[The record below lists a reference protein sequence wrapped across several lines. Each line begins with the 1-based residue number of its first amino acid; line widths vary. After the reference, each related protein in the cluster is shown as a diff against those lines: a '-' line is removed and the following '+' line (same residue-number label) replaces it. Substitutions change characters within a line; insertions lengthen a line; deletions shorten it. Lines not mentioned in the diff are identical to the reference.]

1 MALEKHSG
9 TTIPL
14 GLLWALTGWNKLPRG
29 MEEDC
34 IELIND
40 PLVRLS
46 KGAVEFP
53 SLGLR
58 IYLIWLP
65 LVLVAGAALKI
76 CLYDV
81 AKHDGD
87 RFIAWAGALG
97 IIAVYVIAPMFV
109 LRRRLRLD
117 LTGFHIVQGGRELTV
132 PWTAILPARDY
143 NVGLFQIRIPVTDR
157 AKDLMFV
164 TAESAPISLS
174 DGATPFG
181 LKFENEAEIN
191 LTWPF
196 VLSPQLF
203 IEVTKKLAVA
213 IQSDQASSPL
223 EDARLT
229 ASPVVDFDRQLDDP
243 PAGIKLLPY
252 QAIQLPVSAVT
263 FPPVCCRCGA
273 EPCDVRRIHARTRNY
288 WWIPSQ
294 MGATLQMPVCK
305 SCWNSSWLRSLAV
318 IVVLELIWT
327 LLTTYV
333 VFGSLEQSWT
343 AYAIVALIAVIPT
356 RVMLFWLP
364 PLWWRVADVVLNFS
378 TNEFRLRFAHPGY
391 RQLVLNQIC
400 LVDNTGASYDV
411 SEGTQTIPERDD

>member
-14 GLLWALTGWNKLPRG
+14 GLLWGLSGWNKLPRG

-40 PLVRLS
+40 PLARLS

-65 LVLVAGAALKI
+65 VFLVTGAALKI
-76 CLYDV
+76 FLYNG
-81 AKHDGD
+81 AKHEGD

-97 IIAVYVIAPMFV
+97 ILAVYVIAPLFV

-117 LTGFHIVQGGRELTV
+117 LTGFHIIQGRRDLLV
-132 PWTAILPARDY
+132 RWTAILPARDY

-157 AKDLMFV
+157 AKELIFV
-164 TAESAPISLS
+164 TSESATISLA

-196 VLSPQLF
+196 VLNPQLF
-203 IEVTKKLAVA
+203 VDVTKKLAVA
-213 IQSDQASSPL
+213 IQSDQASSPIN
-223 EDARLT
+223 DARLT
-229 ASPVVDFDRQLDDP
+229 ASPVVDSDRQLSDP
-243 PAGIKLLPY
+243 PAGIKLLPF

-273 EPCDVRRIHARTRNY
+273 EPCDVRRVHARTRNY

-305 SCWNSSWLRSLAV
+305 GCWNSSWLRYLAV
-318 IVVLELIWT
+318 IVVLEVIWT
-327 LLTTYV
+327 LLTIYA

-343 AYAIVALIAVIPT
+343 VYAIVALIAVIPT

-378 TNEFRLRFAHPGY
+378 TNEFRLRFAHPDY
-391 RQLVLNQIC
+391 RQLVLNQIRF
-400 LVDNTGASYDV
+400 VDNTSASDDV
-411 SEGTQTIPERDD
+411 LAGTQPIPERED